1 MQSELDDARGR
12 IDQYN
17 DALARPE
24 LVDAMEMGERLV
36 DSLETMERAIR
47 MAGTEPSA
55 ATQDALSQGKALGR
69 EVARDTVALLKQFD
83 VIKRRECEPKPPPMA
98 GPTTPNPQG
107 QPQPGETGEPQ
118 PGQQGGPPQN
128 QGQRQRQVAE
138 GARRLRDR
146 IGQNGERIP
155 GMSPEMGQKA
165 GNAAQAMDK
174 AAEGLD
180 RQRPGEARPSQRQ
193 AMNELEGIM
202 QGLKQAAS
210 PQRADRGQGE
220 RDGDGRRMSRRKVE
234 IPDADA
240 HESPAEFRKDLLD
253 AMKDKA
259 PEAFEEQ
266 VKRYYETLVE

>member
-1 MQSELDDARGR
+1 MQSELDEARGR

-17 DALARPE
+17 DALVRPE

-55 ATQDALSQGKALGR
+55 ATHDALAQGKALGR
-69 EVARDTVALLKQFD
+69 EIARDTAALLKQFD
-83 VIKRRECEPKPPPMA
+83 VIKRRECEPKPQPMA
-98 GPTTPNPQG
+98 GPTMPNPQG

-118 PGQQGGPPQN
+118 PQPGQQGGPPQN
-128 QGQRQRQVAE
+128 QGPRQRQVAE

-180 RQRPGEARPSQRQ
+180 RPTPRRSPPEPAAGHERARRHHAGAQTGRLAAAGGSRSGRARRRRDAACPAARSRSPVPTRTSPPPSSART
-193 AMNELEGIM
+193 
-202 QGLKQAAS
+202 S
-210 PQRADRGQGE
+210 STP
-220 RDGDGRRMSRRKVE
+220 
-234 IPDADA
+234 
-240 HESPAEFRKDLLD
+240 
-253 AMKDKA
+253 
-259 PEAFEEQ
+259 
-266 VKRYYETLVE
+266 